1 MSKKILINKS
11 PEGFGLSYEALEKY
25 LELSETP
32 FYYHTDNFR
41 PVYLRIPVVNYK
53 AEVAKAKNGTELKEI
68 NAKYVF
74 SAHTIDRSD
83 PALWEVA
90 QKIGVEAMQDNYSRL
105 VFEEV
110 EDDVSWSIK
119 EINNIEYLAIDIN
132 PKPKF
137 MGKSEHWYSVD
148 FRPEWMKPDDLVIF
162 TGNGATLPNKV
173 NSKPLVFNTITTWRS
188 VVAGEHAFYTDG
200 LWYPLQKLNPLLN

>member
-1 MSKKILINKS
+1 MSKKILLNKS

-32 FYYHTDNFR
+32 FYYHTENFR

-53 AEVAKAKNGTELKEI
+53 AEVAKAKNGNELKEL
-68 NAKYVF
+68 NAKYVI
-74 SAHTIDRSD
+74 SAHNIDRSD
-83 PALWEVA
+83 PALWEVS
-90 QKIGVEAMQDNYSRL
+90 QKMGIEAMQDSYSRL
-105 VFEEV
+105 VFEEI
-110 EDDVSWSIK
+110 DDEYDWCIK

-137 MGKSEHWYSVD
+137 TGKSEHWYSVN
-148 FRPEWMKPDDLVIF
+148 FRPEWMKDDDLVIF
-162 TGNGATLPNKV
+162 TGKGVTPASYSNAE
-173 NSKPLVFNTITTWRS
+173 PLVFNTITTWRS
-188 VVAGEHAFYTDG
+188 VISGEHDFYNDA